1 MLHDGNAKISDFG
14 FSRMLEGGDMN
25 VPGNLTRLGSPLYM
39 APQLLEEKD
48 FSSKCD
54 VWSVGIVFYEMLY
67 GETPW
72 IGTSQADLI
81 KNIK

>member
-1 MLHDGNAKISDFG
+1 
-14 FSRMLEGGDMN
+14 
-25 VPGNLTRLGSPLYM
+25 M

-48 FSSKCD
+48 FSSRCD

-72 IGTSQADLI
+72 IGTSQTDLI
-81 KNIK
+81 KNIKEKPLKFPKLPVRSQKVKELITLMLAYD